1 MQAPHCPAPQPNL
14 VPVSFKSSRSTH
26 KSGVSGSAVT
36 VWRLPLTVS
45 DVLII
50 WDMVPPWTYSAI
62 TAGLVFVF
70 LAGRTILIQ
79 HRETGGSLPGFAPYS
94 MTLVACTRIERG
106 TVMPSALAVFRLM
119 TSSNFV
125 GCSTGSSAGLA
136 PFRILLTC
144 VAASR

>member
-1 MQAPHCPAPQPNL
+1 MHAPHWPAPQPNL
-14 VPVSFKSSRSTH
+14 VPVSFNSSRSTH

-36 VWRLPLTVS
+36 VWLLPLTVS

-79 HRETGGSLPGFAPYS
+79 HRETGGLLPGFASYS
-94 MTLVACTRIERG
+94 MTFVACASTELGIL
-106 TVMPSALAVFRLM
+106 MPRSFAV
-119 TSSNFV
+119 
-125 GCSTGSSAGLA
+125 
-136 PFRILLTC
+136 
-144 VAASR
+144 